1 MAVQAGGAM
10 NDTAIDPSL
19 RSDLRASVLTQD
31 LSDEAIGELL
41 RRGMPLHLKKDDP
54 LLFQDVRG
62 GLGLFIVLS
71 GAIAIYKRVDGG
83 VEGQRVAVLQ
93 PGDCVGEY
101 SLLDGQPLS
110 ATARALE
117 PSRLFFLP
125 SGQFRTLTE
134 HDPRVG
140 CVLYRNLA
148 RYLVK
153 RLRTL

>member
-1 MAVQAGGAM
+1 MQG
-10 NDTAIDPSL
+10 
-19 RSDLRASVLTQD
+19 
-31 LSDEAIGELL
+31 LSDEAFADLA
-41 RRGMPLHLKKDDP
+41 RRGMPLELKQHDP

-62 GLGLFIVLS
+62 GLGLFFVLS
-71 GAIAIYKRVDGG
+71 GSIAIRRRVDGD
-83 VEGQRVAVLQ
+83 VDGQQLAVLQ

-125 SGQFRTLTE
+125 SGQFRALVE
-134 HDPRVG
+134 GDSRIG

-148 RYLVK
+148 RYLVR
-153 RLRTL
+153 RLRAQ

>member
-1 MAVQAGGAM
+1 M
-10 NDTAIDPSL
+10 NDTAIDMSVL
-19 RSDLRASVLTQD
+19 SDLRASALMQD
-31 LSDEAIGELL
+31 LSEAAVDELV
-41 RRGMPLHLKKDDP
+41 RRGMPLELKQRDP

-62 GLGLFIVLS
+62 GLGLFFVLS
-71 GAIAIYKRVDGG
+71 GSIAIQRRVGDAADG
-83 VEGQRVAVLQ
+83 QQLAVLRV
-93 PGDCVGEY
+93 GDCIGEY

-125 SGQFRTLTE
+125 SGQFRALTE
-134 HDPRVG
+134 NDPRVG

-148 RYLVK
+148 RYLVR